1 MKPKMKSAKTR
12 LGADC
17 DSDHEFFIAKFRLK
31 LKKVGK
37 TTRPFR
43 YDPNMT

>member
-12 LGADC
+12 LRADC
-17 DSDHEFFIAKFRLK
+17 DSDDELLIVIFRLK
-31 LKKVGK
+31 LKKAWK
-37 TTRPFR
+37 TTKPFR